1 MLRNLFTNRPAI
13 LQKKRLRH
21 SCFSM
26 NFAKCF
32 QSALFAEHFRATASE
47 CRNNIPRAFKAK
59 FEENESNN
67 ILIAYLYILMAS
79 TYVWLNYNTSFH
91 QTTSVCK
98 NKAKPYQFIS
108 NNKAKIITLFDHE
121 QLSLSLKVTSA
132 TKQFFAI
139 KQPSMCN

>member
-1 MLRNLFTNRPAI
+1 
-13 LQKKRLRH
+13 
-21 SCFSM
+21 M

-108 NNKAKIITLFDHE
+108 NNKAKIIT
-121 QLSLSLKVTSA
+121 
-132 TKQFFAI
+132 FFI
-139 KQPSMCN
+139 WPQVVFVVFKGYLRYKTIFCNEVALDV